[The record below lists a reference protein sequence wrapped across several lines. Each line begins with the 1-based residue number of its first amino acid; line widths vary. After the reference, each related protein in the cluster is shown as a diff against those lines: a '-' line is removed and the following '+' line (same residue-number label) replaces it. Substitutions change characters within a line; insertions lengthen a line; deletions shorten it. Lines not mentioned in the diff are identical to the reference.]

1 MPTSSSLIN
10 ISVTWRGKKFV
21 VDMNLDA
28 TVKDLGEELQ
38 KLTDIKEDTMK
49 LIVPQIAGKTSKL
62 LAPFSTEHALLS
74 LRETS
79 ITEVL
84 SFTYILLLYHLD

>member
-1 MPTSSSLIN
+1 VTGRVLLLYRLNMQTSSSMIN

-21 VDMNLDA
+21 VDMNPDA

-62 LAPFSTEHALLS
+62 LAPF
-74 LRETS
+74 
-79 ITEVL
+79 
-84 SFTYILLLYHLD
+84 

>member
-79 ITEVL
+79 ITEVR
-84 SFTYILLLYHLD
+84 SFT

>member
-1 MPTSSSLIN
+1 
-10 ISVTWRGKKFV
+10 
-21 VDMNLDA
+21 MNLDA

-38 KLTDIKEDTMK
+38 KLTNIKEDTMK